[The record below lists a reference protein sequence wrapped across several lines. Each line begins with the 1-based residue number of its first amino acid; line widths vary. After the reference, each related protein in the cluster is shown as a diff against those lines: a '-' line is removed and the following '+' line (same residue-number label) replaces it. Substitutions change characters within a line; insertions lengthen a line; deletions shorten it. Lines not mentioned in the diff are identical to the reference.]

1 MRPVAHEAFREIA
14 LKANETQQ
22 ALSEAGPPNAGSGVS
37 QFGRVVRGMAG
48 AHCPPE
54 TQGRHL
60 LVLAMAGARRGRR
73 TAGGSLGRPGR
84 RPGPKAAAADM
95 AAPARAGRR
104 VAERRREG
112 FLPGPDAQVG
122 ALLDLPGLAAA
133 VASPRYL
140 LTMKVFAS
148 GVDRDVDDL
157 RKLYHVSKFL
167 SLDEALAHVA
177 ELYGSG
183 PTASRSEYVG
193 ARR

>member
-1 MRPVAHEAFREIA
+1 M
-14 LKANETQQ
+14 K
-22 ALSEAGPPNAGSGVS
+22 VS
-37 QFGRVVRGMAG
+37 Y
-48 AHCPPE
+48 
-54 TQGRHL
+54 
-60 LVLAMAGARRGRR
+60 
-73 TAGGSLGRPGR
+73 PGR
-84 RPGPKAAAADM
+84 MLKLGPSSTCPGWP
-95 AAPARAGRR
+95 RQW
-104 VAERRREG
+104 RRR
-112 FLPGPDAQVG
+112 AT
-122 ALLDLPGLAAA
+122 
-133 VASPRYL
+133 S